1 METAQTFFLYTFLF
15 LVSSPCVSSRGEEP
29 PTHPRHYVNP
39 SWENYSESVFV
50 IEYNNRLVA
59 CMTRNQFA
67 GARIPSLILEGN
79 TARPIP
85 LLGSRA
91 FRQGDVQVIPLADPG
106 IRLPYLA
113 FDPAY
118 QLEEGEPLWIQRGP
132 DMAVDSGTFGK
143 LSGEN
148 LINGT
153 FTVRDGPRKLTMLLD
168 TDADLR
174 AARGSPV
181 FQVSTG
187 KPIGILVAP
196 HDQRRV
202 RSITFEPLCLPD
214 VGRGNTPA
222 TPITGTSPPRPDAL
236 KDSTAGGSRVEEGAP
251 IDIPR
256 LPSDPVEAQF
266 ARQAYRIARMIPVDW
281 KGAVSAFE
289 QLSTA
294 GESAVITGRLKPE
307 LTTFTYNHLKLILD
321 RLNDPDELPFLIG
334 IFSSDRVG
342 PVRDFDGY
350 PFLNP
355 FIISPENREETFTAL
370 NRAAEDLQ
378 ARINLSEH
386 DNRFLVPAMRKA
398 LIAGSSQQNKN
409 VLAFYREWIEQEDTR
424 TKFPVI
430 SDALELAFLVHY
442 DTGNWTTE
450 MDNRFASLLESR
462 RENDLNSRIVVLD
475 TLKYRSNK
483 PVGPKTIGR
492 ALQTVADIWGRTY
505 PIRETLVRDIL
516 SIRSRQ
522 DYDEGGD
529 ILAAAFHDYLEKR
542 PTIRAYLPKTPNNR
556 DRYWLWHLISINLE
570 MGETENVRRIL
581 STFGPPVLDLIY
593 ADIFA
598 AAVRHGEFEVATA
611 LVRHHW
617 KKLVGIQPTTVGFEY
632 DEQQA
637 AAIDRYVDSL
647 DGEDLWVQRLGEV
660 SCFGIRNGSRSPR
673 LLPFARN
680 FNPSEYIDSNQAKV
694 VRDYLSRNPVTR
706 EVTK

>member
-1 METAQTFFLYTFLF
+1 M
-15 LVSSPCVSSRGEEP
+15 S
-29 PTHPRHYVNP
+29 
-39 SWENYSESVFV
+39 
-50 IEYNNRLVA
+50 
-59 CMTRNQFA
+59 
-67 GARIPSLILEGN
+67 
-79 TARPIP
+79 
-85 LLGSRA
+85 
-91 FRQGDVQVIPLADPG
+91 
-106 IRLPYLA
+106 
-113 FDPAY
+113 
-118 QLEEGEPLWIQRGP
+118 
-132 DMAVDSGTFGK
+132 VDSGTFGK

-148 LINGT
+148 LINGR
-153 FTVRDGPRKLTMLLD
+153 FAVRDGPRNLTMILD

-174 AARGSPV
+174 AARGGPV

-202 RSITFEPLCLPD
+202 RSITFEPLCLPA
-214 VGRGNTPA
+214 VGGGNTPA
-222 TPITGTSPPRPDAL
+222 TPITGTPPPRPNAL
-236 KDSTAGGSRVEEGAP
+236 QDPAGKGISSKVEDRGS
-251 IDIPR
+251 IDMPR

-266 ARQAYRIARMIPVDW
+266 ARQAYRIARMIAVDW
-281 KGAVSAFE
+281 QGAVSAFE

-294 GESAVITGRLKPE
+294 GETAVITGRLKPE
-307 LTTFTYNHLKLILD
+307 LTTFTYNHLKIILD
-321 RLNDPDELPFLIG
+321 RLNDPNELPFLIG
-334 IFSSDRVG
+334 IFSADRVG

-355 FIISPENREETFTAL
+355 FILSPQDREEAFTAL
-370 NRAAEDLQ
+370 NRSAEDLQ

-386 DNRFLVPAMRKA
+386 DNRFLVPVMRKA
-398 LIAGSSQQNKN
+398 LIAGSRQQNKN
-409 VLAFYREWIEQEDTR
+409 VLAFYREWIELEDTR

-442 DTGNWTTE
+442 EAGDWTPE
-450 MDNRFASLLESR
+450 MDSRFASLLESR

-483 PVGPKTIGR
+483 PVGPKTIGC
-492 ALQTVADIWGRTY
+492 ALQTLADIWGRTY

-581 STFGPPVLDLIY
+581 GTYGPPVLDLIY

-598 AAVRHGEFEVATA
+598 AAVRHGEFDVATA

-617 KKLVGIQPTTVGFEY
+617 KKLVGIQPTTVDFEY
-632 DEQQA
+632 DKRQA
-637 AAIDRYVDSL
+637 AAIDRYVESL
-647 DGEDLWVQRLGEV
+647 EGDDLWVQRLGEV
-660 SCFGIRNGSRSPR
+660 SCFAIRNGSRNPR
-673 LLPFARN
+673 LIPFARN
-680 FNPSEYIDSNQAKV
+680 FNPSEYSDPNQGKA
-694 VRDYLSRNPVTR
+694 VREYLSRPPIAR
-706 EVTK
+706 EALK